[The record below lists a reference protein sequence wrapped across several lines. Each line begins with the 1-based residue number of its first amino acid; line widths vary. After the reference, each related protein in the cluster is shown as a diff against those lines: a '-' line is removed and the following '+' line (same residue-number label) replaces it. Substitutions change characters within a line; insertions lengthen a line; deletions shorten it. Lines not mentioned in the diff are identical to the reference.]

1 MVAGFALA
9 PSRALARGLAPVRT
23 RPGACA
29 HPLSMQAARG
39 GESGLSS
46 KNCCSASH
54 PSVHLPATARE
65 HACARAAA

>member
-1 MVAGFALA
+1 MVASFALA
-9 PSRALARGLAPVRT
+9 PSRALARILAPVRA
-23 RPGACA
+23 RCL

-39 GESGLSS
+39 GESGVSS

-54 PSVHLPATARE
+54 ASVHLPATARE